1 MAGHSNCNPSL
12 GKWGCTM
19 EFWGFVTFHICCFHP
34 GKGDVDPHGRH
45 IFSQGGSFP
54 TNPVDGGILRVLVFP
69 KSPTLWLCLTVC
81 YWKLWFI
88 SWHFPLN
95 MVIFDSFLYVYQRVI
110 FPNCIPIYPHLVRI
124 SLEWVTT
131 KKCLGCTPNWKP
143 IISPFWVY
151 ISSIYLVYPH
161 WIILNKFESS

>member
-1 MAGHSNCNPSL
+1 VGYNRLLSGIATKYIHVYSQSKLPFEFLGNVMMNSLNLCRFSENPM
-12 GKWGCTM
+12 G
-19 EFWGFVTFHICCFHP
+19 
-34 GKGDVDPHGRH
+34 
-45 IFSQGGSFP
+45 
-54 TNPVDGGILRVLVFP
+54 FP
-69 KSPTLWLCLTVC
+69 KRPSTLWLCLTVC

-95 MVIFDSFLYVYQRVI
+95 MVIFDSFLYVYHRVI

-151 ISSIYLVYPH
+151 ISGIYLVYPN

>member
-1 MAGHSNCNPSL
+1 
-12 GKWGCTM
+12 M

-81 YWKLWFI
+81 Y
-88 SWHFPLN
+88 
-95 MVIFDSFLYVYQRVI
+95 
-110 FPNCIPIYPHLVRI
+110 
-124 SLEWVTT
+124 
-131 KKCLGCTPNWKP
+131 
-143 IISPFWVY
+143 
-151 ISSIYLVYPH
+151 
-161 WIILNKFESS
+161 